1 MSVNFFKSSLA
12 LSLALLA
19 MANGSDAKANDF
31 YPQSQGQPMGLQMP
45 GNIQLGAPQ
54 MRMQGPQMSMPSPQ
68 MPMSAPPMQQNYMP
82 PPQSAG
88 YGPGPS
94 MQNVDPRYAPQ
105 PTRPQYGP
113 AQSSYGTPVPLPQYV
128 PGPQYSAPVMPQLPP
143 EKIQIPEGSTPVDL
157 VIEDLRYYEPGTVLV
172 GPSYTVKV
180 CNKGSEYARQF
191 HIGLFA
197 SLDGVVNEQ
206 TPKAFLEVRDLAPG
220 TSVDYTI
227 RLPVNADS
235 IPDPRTG
242 QIRPFTHIAT
252 VADVFR
258 IQPEGDETNNTAML
272 PREVVDNAK

>member
-1 MSVNFFKSSLA
+1 MSVNFLKSGLT
-12 LSLALLA
+12 LSLVLLA
-19 MANGSDAKANDF
+19 IANGSDVRANDAF
-31 YPQSQGQPMGLQMP
+31 LGQPAHLQMP
-45 GNIQLGAPQ
+45 GNIQLGAPV
-54 MRMQGPQMSMPSPQ
+54 MQQIPTQMPSPQ
-68 MPMSAPPMQQNYMP
+68 MQMAGPGMQMSAPPMQQQYQP
-82 PPQSAG
+82 QQSAG
-88 YGPGPS
+88 YGPGPA
-94 MQNVDPRYAPQ
+94 MQNVDPPYAAQ
-105 PTRPQYGP
+105 YARPQTGP
-113 AQSSYGTPVPLPQYV
+113 ALPYGTQVPMPQYA
-128 PGPQYSAPVMPQLPP
+128 PGPQYCAPAMPQP
-143 EKIQIPEGSTPVDL
+143 EPVKMQVPDGSSPVDL

-197 SLDGVVNEQ
+197 SLDGMVNEQ
-206 TPKAFLEVRDLAPG
+206 SPKAFLEVRDLAPG

-272 PREVVDNAK
+272 PREVADNAK